1 MSNLTTGI
9 ESVDKIASLNI
20 RGNIIPHA
28 WFSALRMP
36 SGRTDIN
43 GILIL
48 SEIVYWH
55 RPRIVR
61 DEYTG
66 AVTAVKKRFKADL
79 LQRSY
84 DSFAE
89 QFGLT
94 KRQVT
99 DAIKRL
105 EEGGLISRVFRNI
118 EQNGVVLSNVLFIE
132 LHADNVIGITNICDT
147 PHEYSGEV
155 SQINVTPPTN
165 IRETYT
171 KITQK
176 TTTDIKNTMS
186 SSSNVDRVAAKPNT
200 KKWQKEAAKQ
210 LIDYLNQKT
219 GRRYRH
225 TASNIRL
232 IVARLSEGYT
242 PDDVARVIERK
253 CAEWLNDPQMSQ
265 YLRPS
270 TLFNAT
276 KFNDYVGQ
284 IDTPLPEKRGDQ
296 SNGLSWDDTSWMEG
310 MENDPF

>member
-20 RGNIIPHA
+20 QGNIIPHA

-36 SGRTDIN
+36 SGKTDIN

-55 RPRIVR
+55 RPRVVR

-66 AVTAVKKRFKADL
+66 AVIAVKKRFKSDL

-84 DSFAE
+84 DSFAD

-105 EEGGLISRVFRNI
+105 EEGGFISRVFRNI
-118 EQNGVVLSNVLFIE
+118 EQNGVVISNVLFIE

-147 PHEYSGEV
+147 PHEYSEEV
-155 SQINVTPPTN
+155 PQINVTPPTN

-171 KITQK
+171 ENTQK
-176 TTTDIKNTMS
+176 TTQKITQDINNPPVS
-186 SSSNVDRVAAKPNT
+186 PQGGNDAT
-200 KKWQKEAAKQ
+200 KKSRGKLTKTDLVNKGVPEDLAVEFLQIRKDKRLTLTPTAWKRLVNEFEKAGLSVVQGITLCCERSWASFKASWDWKGKGAKQ
-210 LIDYLNQKT
+210 NKNKAYFREETKDKNYW
-219 GRRYRH
+219 
-225 TASNIRL
+225 
-232 IVARLSEGYT
+232 EGIN
-242 PDDVARVIERK
+242 DDG
-253 CAEWLNDPQMSQ
+253 
-265 YLRPS
+265 
-270 TLFNAT
+270 TF
-276 KFNDYVGQ
+276 
-284 IDTPLPEKRGDQ
+284 
-296 SNGLSWDDTSWMEG
+296 
-310 MENDPF
+310 

>member
-9 ESVDKIASLNI
+9 ESVDKIGSLNI
-20 RGNIIPHA
+20 QGNIIPHA

-55 RPRIVR
+55 RPRVVR

-66 AVTAVKKRFKADL
+66 AVTAMKKRFKADL

-118 EQNGVVLSNVLFIE
+118 EQNGVVLSNVLFID

-147 PHEYSGEV
+147 PHEYSEEV

-171 KITQK
+171 EITQK
-176 TTTDIKNTMS
+176 TTQKITQDINNPPVSPQGGRAAPKKSRGKLTKTDLVNKGVPEDLAVEFLQIRKDKRLTLTPTAWERLVNEFEKAGLSVVQGITLCCERS
-186 SSSNVDRVAAKPNT
+186 WASFKASWDWKGKGFHAQQT
-200 KKWQKEAAKQ
+200 KK
-210 LIDYLNQKT
+210 KT
-219 GRRYRH
+219 YFREETKDKNYW
-225 TASNIRL
+225 
-232 IVARLSEGYT
+232 EGIN
-242 PDDVARVIERK
+242 DDG
-253 CAEWLNDPQMSQ
+253 
-265 YLRPS
+265 
-270 TLFNAT
+270 TF
-276 KFNDYVGQ
+276 
-284 IDTPLPEKRGDQ
+284 
-296 SNGLSWDDTSWMEG
+296 
-310 MENDPF
+310 